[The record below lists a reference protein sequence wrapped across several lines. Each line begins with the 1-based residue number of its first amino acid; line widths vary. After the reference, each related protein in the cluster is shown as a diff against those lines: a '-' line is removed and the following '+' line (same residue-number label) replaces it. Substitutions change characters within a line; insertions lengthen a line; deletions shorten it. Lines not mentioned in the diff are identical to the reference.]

1 MNQSNSKQQQWK
13 RKTSENRLSR
23 IRIHKYFIT
32 RTRSPA
38 TREFAS
44 HKEKKWKKTTA
55 HTVYRRVSSI
65 RLPVS
70 PLDRTVNELLAHIT
84 YVLFSNSLFIVVYD
98 VEYISDK
105 LSPLSLSAVDV
116 VILVDTKSAFKFCFR
131 HFRNNRTTKQKAI
144 SNCSRT
150 VQTVSRIRSTIRQI
164 DRFTL
169 SMSNGR
175 RRWDS
180 RYSRADFPQ
189 YSSWTNCK

>member
-1 MNQSNSKQQQWK
+1 MGTTARNWDAPRKIKYQHRRINWINNNNESKQQQQWK

-38 TREFAS
+38 THEFAS
-44 HKEKKWKKTTA
+44 HKAKKWRKKQQHNTTA
-55 HTVYRRVSSI
+55 HTVYRRVLSI

-116 VILVDTKSAFKFCFR
+116 VILVDTKSA
-131 HFRNNRTTKQKAI
+131 
-144 SNCSRT
+144 
-150 VQTVSRIRSTIRQI
+150 
-164 DRFTL
+164 
-169 SMSNGR
+169 
-175 RRWDS
+175 
-180 RYSRADFPQ
+180 
-189 YSSWTNCK
+189 